1 MRLNKYLAHCGVASR
16 RKAAELIKQGKV
28 TVNDEII
35 DHPAFEVKEN
45 DVVKYNSKKLIPE
58 KNKVYILMNKPKN
71 VITSLN
77 DEKGRKTVID
87 LLKNKIKE
95 RIYPVGRLDYKT
107 TGLLLLTNDGEL
119 AKKLSHP
126 SYKVPKVYQ
135 VTLDKPIK
143 NADIEKIKLGI
154 NLEDGPAQVNWI
166 KSIDDTAKIINLEI
180 HMGKNRIVR
189 RIFEHFGYN
198 VEKLDRI
205 YYAGLTKKGLKRG
218 WFRSLASE
226 EIRILKHFT

>member
-1 MRLNKYLAHCGVASR
+1 
-16 RKAAELIKQGKV
+16 
-28 TVNDEII
+28 
-35 DHPAFEVKEN
+35 
-45 DVVKYNSKKLIPE
+45 
-58 KNKVYILMNKPKN
+58 
-71 VITSLN
+71 
-77 DEKGRKTVID
+77 
-87 LLKNKIKE
+87 E